1 MVDMTEIRTHLSQFE
16 APSRHLSQDGK
27 EAPLAPLLPE
37 QSQAETRWKDVGL
50 PTRRDEY
57 WKYTD
62 PGVFLNFSPQTTE
75 FKRENS
81 PLFDGDVINIA
92 AAAEGFVV
100 KDGLATEIK
109 IDNLSDDKMANSQA
123 IRQIYGKLE
132 SQAQDMIPRGLAA
145 LNTHQASRGMVIECP
160 ENSQATVQLLMTDER
175 KVSTG
180 SMIHHVID
188 ARAGAQLTLAE
199 IGTQASQTNIVYEI
213 RVGEGAS
220 VHLIRAARLSE
231 AKSAHMCSI
240 FADVAAGGAFNSF
253 ALSAWSPWSRQEY
266 VVRLK
271 EDEAKTSL
279 SGAVLGREDCH
290 HDDMVLV
297 IHEGQNCQSRQVF
310 KKVLRHN
317 AKGIFQGKILVRQ
330 DAQKTDGYQI
340 SQGLL
345 LDDESEFCAKPEL
358 EIYADDV
365 VCSHGSTSG
374 GVDETQM
381 FYLRSRGIAENE
393 AQELL
398 SMAFLSDAI
407 EEVADEQV
415 RVRLDEWAK
424 EWFVEA
430 RSCQP

>member
-16 APSRHLSQDGK
+16 APSRHPSHGEK
-27 EAPLAPLLPE
+27 EVALAPLLPE
-37 QSQAETRWKDVGL
+37 QSRAEARWKDVGL

-62 PGVFLNFSPQTTE
+62 PDVFLKFSSQTTE
-75 FKRENS
+75 FDRKS
-81 PLFDGDVINIA
+81 LPLFDGDVINIVA
-92 AAAEGFVV
+92 VDEGFVV
-100 KDGLATEIK
+100 NSGMETEIK
-109 IDNLSDDKMANSQA
+109 IDNLSDDKMANNPT

-132 SQAQDMIPRGLAA
+132 TQAQDMIPRGLAA

-160 ENSQATVQLLMTDER
+160 ENSQATVQLLMAGEC
-175 KVSTG
+175 KVPMG

-188 ARAGAQLTLAE
+188 AKAGAQLTLAE
-199 IGTQASQTNIVYEI
+199 IGTNATQTNIVYEI

-220 VHLIRAARLSE
+220 VHLIRAARASE
-231 AKSAHMCSI
+231 GPSAHMCSI
-240 FADVAAGGAFNSF
+240 FADVAAGGTFNSF

-266 VVRLK
+266 VVRLR

-279 SGAVLGREDCH
+279 SGAVLGRENCH

-310 KKVLRHN
+310 KKVLRNN
-317 AKGIFQGKILVRQ
+317 AKGVFQGKILVRQ

-407 EEVADEQV
+407 EEVANKQV
-415 RVRLDEWAK
+415 RLRLDEWAK

>member
-16 APSRHLSQDGK
+16 SPSRHPSHDGK
-27 EAPLAPLLPE
+27 DVPLAPFLPE
-37 QSQAETRWKDVGL
+37 QSQAEVRWKNVGL

-62 PGVFLNFSPQTTE
+62 PDIFLNFSPQTTE
-75 FKRENS
+75 FEREIS
-81 PLFDGDVINIA
+81 PLFDGDVINIVTA
-92 AAAEGFVV
+92 DEGFVV
-100 KDGLATEIK
+100 KDGTATEIK
-109 IDNLSDDKMANSQA
+109 IDNLSDDKMADNPT

-145 LNTHQASRGMVIECP
+145 INTHRARRGMVIECP
-160 ENSQATVQLLMTDER
+160 ENSQATVQLLMANER

-199 IGTQASQTNIVYEI
+199 IGTNATQTNIVYEI

-220 VHLIRAARLSE
+220 VHLIRAARASE
-231 AKSAHMCSI
+231 TPSAHMCSI
-240 FADVAAGGAFNSF
+240 FADVESGGTFNSF

-279 SGAVLGREDCH
+279 SGAVLGRKDCH

-310 KKVLRHN
+310 KKVLQHN
-317 AKGIFQGKILVRQ
+317 AKGVFQGKILVRQ

-345 LDDESEFCAKPEL
+345 LNDESEFCAKPEL

-381 FYLRSRGIAENE
+381 FYLRSRGIAKNE

-407 EEVADEQV
+407 EEVANKQV
-415 RVRLDEWAK
+415 RIRLDEWAK